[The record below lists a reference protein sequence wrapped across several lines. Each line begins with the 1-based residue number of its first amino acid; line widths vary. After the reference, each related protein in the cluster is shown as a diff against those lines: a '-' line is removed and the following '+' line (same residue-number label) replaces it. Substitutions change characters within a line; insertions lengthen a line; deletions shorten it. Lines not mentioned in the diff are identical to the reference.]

1 MAEAEDVLN
10 DVARHATV
18 YVSDLWRRNRPAPP
32 HRPLAEL
39 ADVAQRLDFLIAAVF
54 RTTLPIR
61 PATPP
66 ARRTL
71 LRAFF
76 ERGHGPQPAATI
88 PATDD
93 TSIWLP
99 RQLDIGTVAAG
110 IERYRVL
117 ALQQVTR
124 ATRGSATGLREV
136 GDPLVGALYL
146 VLEAAASDAALVRLL
161 PGMAPPLNALRA
173 DALAQRPTL
182 SAFPHVRR
190 PLEELLRK
198 ILATDCHVL
207 PHDLPALQTPG
218 DSVAHA
224 RILAAEIRDTR
235 PESKRIRGVW
245 LLPDLWT
252 GELRTRR
259 RLSMQAGASHGSKD
273 DARTTPP
280 RSARME
286 RRPEVREPEPDEDE
300 NKSPGTWMIQTGEP
314 LEHAEDPI
322 GMQRPTDRDESTAA
336 EEFAD
341 SLSELREARLV
352 TTPGSPKEVLL
363 SDDPPEARV
372 KESAPLMEGTQ
383 GIVYPEWDYRTATYR
398 DPGARVIVAQ
408 PVDGDMAWVERTL
421 VAHRAMLDAIRR
433 RFEMLRAQRM
443 RLRKQTDG
451 EEIDLDAYIESF
463 ADYRAGRPLSQHL
476 YQSFRPARRDTAIAL
491 LIDISGSTDG
501 WVSAHRRII
510 DVEREALLLVC
521 LALESMGEPYTVQGF
536 SGDGPDCVTV
546 KTIKTFDEPY
556 GDDVARRIAGLEPER
571 YTRAG
576 AAIRHT
582 TMLLMRKPAR
592 HRLLLLLSDGKPND
606 VDEYEGR
613 YGVEDMRQA
622 VTEAK
627 LQGISPFCL
636 TIDRQAAGYL
646 PQVFGEGNY
655 ALLMKPETLPAALI
669 DWIRRLMAH

>member
-1 MAEAEDVLN
+1 MAEAEDVLH

-18 YVSDLWRRNRPAPP
+18 YVSDLWRRNRPAP

-39 ADVAQRLDFLIAAVF
+39 TDVAQRLDFLIAAVF
-54 RTTLPIR
+54 RTTFPLR
-61 PATPP
+61 PATAP

-71 LRAFF
+71 LRAMF
-76 ERGHGPQPAATI
+76 ERRHGPQPSATV

-99 RQLDIGTVAAG
+99 RELDAKTAVIGV
-110 IERYRVL
+110 ERYRAL
-117 ALQQVTR
+117 ALQQATR
-124 ATRGSATGLREV
+124 ATRGSATGVREV
-136 GDPLVGALYL
+136 GDTLVAAFYL
-146 VLEAAASDAALVRLL
+146 VLEAAASDAMLAQLL
-161 PGMAPPLNALRA
+161 PGMAPSINALRT
-173 DALAQRPTL
+173 DALAQRPAL
-182 SAFPHVRR
+182 STFPHVRR
-190 PLEELLRK
+190 SLEELLRK
-198 ILATDCHVL
+198 ILATDCHAL
-207 PHDLPALQTPG
+207 PHDFPALPTPR
-218 DSVAHA
+218 DSLMHA
-224 RILAAEIRDTR
+224 RTLAARVRDTL
-235 PESKRIRGVW
+235 PEAKRFRGVW

-259 RLSMQAGASHGSKD
+259 QATMQAGASHGSED
-273 DARTTPP
+273 DARDAPP
-280 RSARME
+280 RSARMD
-286 RRPEVREPEPDEDE
+286 RRPEVREPAPDEDE
-300 NKSPGTWMIQTGEP
+300 DNGPGTWMIQTGEP

-352 TTPGSPKEVLL
+352 TTPGSPKEILL
-363 SDDPPEARV
+363 SDDPPEARI
-372 KESAPLMEGTQ
+372 KESAPLMQDTQ
-383 GIVYPEWDYRTATYR
+383 GIVYPEWDYRTAAYR

-408 PVDGDMAWVERTL
+408 PVAGDMAWVERTL

-451 EEIDLDAYIESF
+451 EELDLDAYTESF
-463 ADYRAGRPLSQHL
+463 ADYRAGRPLSQQL

-501 WVSAHRRII
+501 WVSAHRRVI

-582 TMLLMRKPAR
+582 TTLLMRKPAR

-636 TIDRQAAGYL
+636 TIDRHAAGYL

-655 ALLMKPETLPAALI
+655 ALLMKPEALPTALI